1 MGGFVG
7 PDSTS
12 FVTGTL
18 NDQFGSANI
27 QATFKGI
34 EELRK
39 TFPNL
44 LNPKQNPSAKERRKQ
59 TLRFAAFQ
67 IQDDLVFSNLYPA
80 PKFTKWLKYLTW
92 LYMQTNGTFT
102 LDGASFSGTAGELIV
117 KVLAQALPHG
127 GTPKP
132 VQFSYN
138 HDSDASDLTV
148 VATTT
153 TTPFTIS
160 VTSPNQSEVSDNDE
174 DNV

>member
-7 PDSTS
+7 PSSTS

-27 QATFKGI
+27 VTTFKEI

-44 LNPKQNPSAKERRKQ
+44 LNPKPNPSAQERRKQ

-67 IQDDLVFSNLYPA
+67 IQDGLVFNQFYPA

-92 LYMQTNGTFT
+92 LYMQTNGNFT
-102 LDGASFSGTAGELIV
+102 LDGAVF
-117 KVLAQALPHG
+117 
-127 GTPKP
+127 
-132 VQFSYN
+132 
-138 HDSDASDLTV
+138 
-148 VATTT
+148 
-153 TTPFTIS
+153 
-160 VTSPNQSEVSDNDE
+160 
-174 DNV
+174 

>member
-1 MGGFVG
+1 MGGFIG
-7 PDSTS
+7 ASSTS

-27 QATFKGI
+27 QTTFKEI

-44 LNPKQNPSAKERRKQ
+44 LHPKQNPNGKEKRRQ

-67 IQDDLVFSNLYPA
+67 IQDALVFNQFYPA
-80 PKFTKWLKYLTW
+80 PKFNKWLKYLTW
-92 LYMQTNGTFT
+92 LYIQQNGTFT
-102 LDGASFSGTAGELIV
+102 LDNTPFDGTAGELIV
-117 KVLAQALPHG
+117 SVLAKALPPG
-127 GTPKP
+127 GTPSP

-138 HDSDASDLTV
+138 HAPDVADLAV
-148 VATTT
+148 EATTS
-153 TTPFTIS
+153 PHFHIS
-160 VTSPNQSEVSDNDE
+160 VTSPDHSEVTPSDE